1 MTDTKLIRDFWAE
14 PSPRRNGW
22 IGRYQA
28 PGVGVCTVKVEGA
41 VLRESGKPVA
51 KVFETKIEAEMA
63 AARAKDFAEDRH
75 RRPPSPAAQVF
86 QAVGTGR
93 NRRAIAI

>member
-1 MTDTKLIRDFWAE
+1 MTETKLIRDFWAE
-14 PSPRRNGW
+14 PSPNRNGW

-28 PGVGVCTVKVEGA
+28 PGVGVCTVKVDGL
-41 VLRESGKPVA
+41 VLRETGKPVA
-51 KVFETKIEAEMA
+51 AVFETKIEAEMA
-63 AARAKDFAEDRH
+63 AARAKDRAEDRH
-75 RRPPSPAAQVF
+75 RRPHGRAARVF